1 LLLAV
6 NLHGKHHDNNKG
18 SIMAIS
24 KAELEV
30 MNDLLG
36 KGKKISDIAK
46 KFPKYEYGEVYWAV
60 NDYSFLGKKRII
72 TNRLKRLVKEK
83 TTEQRENTAAEAQDL
98 LDELYRQLKRNSAM
112 LIEIDRVLRGGR

>member
-1 LLLAV
+1 M
-6 NLHGKHHDNNKG
+6 K
-18 SIMAIS
+18 IS

-46 KFPKYEYGEVYWAV
+46 KYPQYEYGEIYLAV
-60 NDYSFLGKKRII
+60 NDYSFLGKKRTI

-83 TTEQRENTAAEAQDL
+83 TPEQREETAAEAQEL
-98 LDELYRQLKRNSAM
+98 LDELYHQLKRNSAI
-112 LIEIDRVLRGGR
+112 LIEIDKVLRGGR

>member
-1 LLLAV
+1 
-6 NLHGKHHDNNKG
+6 
-18 SIMAIS
+18 
-24 KAELEV
+24 

-46 KFPKYEYGEVYWAV
+46 MYPQYEYSEIYWAL
-60 NDYSFLGKKRII
+60 NDLSFLGKKRMI

-83 TTEQRENTAAEAQDL
+83 TIEERRVSAEEAQEL